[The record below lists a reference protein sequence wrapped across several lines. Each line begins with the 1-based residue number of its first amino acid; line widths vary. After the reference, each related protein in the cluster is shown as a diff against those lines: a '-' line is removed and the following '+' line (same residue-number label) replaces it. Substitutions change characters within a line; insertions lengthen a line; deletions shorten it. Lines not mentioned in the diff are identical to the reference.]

1 MASPVLDMFAI
12 VDACW
17 MKAFILRGD
26 GRGEGGCT
34 HFTHGRNRMT
44 VEPRIP
50 TSPGRSSGGGSR
62 SARNLN
68 CVA

>member
-26 GRGEGGCT
+26 GRGEGDVPIS
-34 HFTHGRNRMT
+34 HMA
-44 VEPRIP
+44 VI
-50 TSPGRSSGGGSR
+50 
-62 SARNLN
+62 
-68 CVA
+68 V